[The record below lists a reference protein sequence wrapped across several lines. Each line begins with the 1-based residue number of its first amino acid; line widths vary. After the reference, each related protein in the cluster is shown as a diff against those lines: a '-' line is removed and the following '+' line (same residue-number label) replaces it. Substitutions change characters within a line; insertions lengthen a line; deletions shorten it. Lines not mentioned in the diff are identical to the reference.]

1 MNLPLQYSSDS
12 MVYDPTTFIACK
24 LVVVAWLIAHGAM
37 TKPRAP
43 VEQLPH
49 GDAARHALV
58 SRLLTKYLY
67 QVTLPYRFATN
78 NFLGNIQ
85 VFKQEIHNRLMI

>member
-1 MNLPLQYSSDS
+1 MA
-12 MVYDPTTFIACK
+12 FK
-24 LVVVAWLIAHGAM
+24 LVVVAWLIAYGAA
-37 TKPRAP
+37 TKSRAP
-43 VEQLPH
+43 CGIVATC
-49 GDAARHALV
+49 DAARQALV
-58 SRLLTKYLY
+58 LRLLTKYLY